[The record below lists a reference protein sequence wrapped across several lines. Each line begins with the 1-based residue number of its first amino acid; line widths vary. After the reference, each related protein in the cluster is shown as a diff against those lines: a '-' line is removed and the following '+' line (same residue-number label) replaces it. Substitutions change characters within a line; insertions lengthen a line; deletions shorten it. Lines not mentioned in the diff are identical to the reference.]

1 MVRWT
6 KFGDENTKF
15 FHATATERFRQNN
28 ITSLEAKDGSVVY
41 DHFEKA
47 TLLLES
53 FKSRMGKTT
62 NPQMHYNLLEVVRQF
77 EGHGLEHISNPFTK
91 EEIDNVVRHMPV
103 DKAPR
108 PDGFN
113 GLFFKKMLAY
123 HQRRHIP
130 IVQ

>member
-1 MVRWT
+1 M
-6 KFGDENTKF
+6 
-15 FHATATERFRQNN
+15 
-28 ITSLEAKDGSVVY
+28 ITLK
-41 DHFEKA
+41 KA

-62 NPQMHYNLLEVVRQF
+62 NPQMHYNLLEIVRQF
-77 EGHGLEHISNPFTK
+77 EGHGLEHISNPFAK

-113 GLFFKKMLAY
+113 GLFFKKNVGISSKKTYTNCAMISLLAK
-123 HQRRHIP
+123 
-130 IVQ
+130 